1 MIAQNM
7 MVQRFLRPH
16 DEIQKA
22 VFLCYTPLSTADTI
36 PAFVV
41 YHSHSDIR
49 LNSLHF
55 FSCVISRVLH
65 FPVHLFM
72 FRICLHFGV
81 VGVRMHC
88 LHIQAS

>member
-1 MIAQNM
+1 
-7 MVQRFLRPH
+7 
-16 DEIQKA
+16 
-22 VFLCYTPLSTADTI
+22 
-36 PAFVV
+36 
-41 YHSHSDIR
+41 
-49 LNSLHF
+49 
-55 FSCVISRVLH
+55 VLH